1 MSDDDYSSEEES
13 EHSDDDQDARK
24 RRELGKYLLK
34 AKDLFDS
41 LYSECPEQMGK
52 QLSRIERER
61 KDLTDSNLVF
71 GEAIYEPLAQIFKDL
86 KDRGLLGERG
96 NFYDLGSGTG
106 KAAFTALLMHD
117 FHKCVGIEVLEQL
130 VTMSQDIVK
139 RWKMACKEDDTF
151 LPQSKQYCDV
161 RFVNGD
167 LLDTNWKDATCL
179 FITGTCFDEKLM
191 GAIDEKTAACEP
203 GTICLCCTKKLKS
216 DRWEVL
222 DVKQDVEM
230 SWGPVRVYVQR
241 RVQTEEEAEEAVA
254 DAANAERRSKRKANS
269 SKKGSKNKGR

>member
-1 MSDDDYSSEEES
+1 MSDEEYSEEEES
-13 EHSDDDQDARK
+13 DHSDDGDDSGRK

-34 AKDLFDS
+34 AQELFDK

-52 QLSRIERER
+52 QLSRNERER

-71 GEAIYEPLAQIFKDL
+71 GEAIYEPLAHIFKDL
-86 KDRGLLGERG
+86 VDKGLLGDRG

-117 FHKCVGIEVLEQL
+117 WHKCVGIEYLEQL

-139 RWKMACKEDDTF
+139 RWKMACKEEDTF
-151 LPQSKQYCDV
+151 LPHEKQYCDI

-179 FITGTCFDEKLM
+179 FITATCFDEKLM
-191 GAIDEKTAACEP
+191 AAIDEKTRDVEP
-203 GTICLCCTKKLKS
+203 GTICLCLTKKLKS
-216 DRWEVL
+216 DRWETIQTHEKL
-222 DVKQDVEM
+222 AM
-230 SWGPVRVYVQR
+230 SWGKVKLYVQR
-241 RVQTEEEAEEAVA
+241 RVQTAEEAEGAEA
-254 DAANAERRSKRKANS
+254 DAANNKKREARKAK
-269 SKKGSKNKGR
+269 SKAAKGR